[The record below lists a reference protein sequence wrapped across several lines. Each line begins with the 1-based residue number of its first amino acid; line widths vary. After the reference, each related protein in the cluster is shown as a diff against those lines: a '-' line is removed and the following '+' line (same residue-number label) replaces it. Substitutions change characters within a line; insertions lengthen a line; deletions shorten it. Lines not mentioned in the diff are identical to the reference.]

1 MTSGESPPVTALASA
16 SASDQK
22 LVRPLSRRPAGHVAL
37 AGPLRKEVGAPPRT
51 AAGKNAGLVTVV
63 VADDEPL
70 ICAGIRSVLERSP
83 GLEVVA
89 EAADGQRAV
98 DLVRGHRPDVLIV
111 DVTMPAVGGLAVTE
125 LVRRQVPDT
134 EVIVMVTDVVDDLIF
149 GALRAGASGFL
160 LKQCA
165 PAELVN
171 AVLAVAAGHAA
182 LAPRATRRLVDQFL
196 GVDLECVH
204 KARRMIDGLTSRE
217 REVLGEVA
225 KGMGNAEIARTLY
238 LSEGAVKAHVSR
250 LLTKLDCTNR
260 VQAATLCHHASLL
273 QC

>member
-1 MTSGESPPVTALASA
+1 VTAFASA

-22 LVRPLSRRPAGHVAL
+22 LLRPLSRRPAGHVPPTV
-37 AGPLRKEVGAPPRT
+37 PLRREVGAPPRT
-51 AAGKNAGLVTVV
+51 AVGQRAGLITVV

-70 ICAGIRSVLERSP
+70 IRAGIRSVLERAQ

-89 EAADGQRAV
+89 EAADGHRAV
-98 DLVRGHRPDVLIV
+98 ALVRGHRPDVLIV
-111 DVTMPAVGGLAVTE
+111 DVAMPAVGGLAVTE
-125 LVRRQVPDT
+125 LVRRDVPDT
-134 EVIVMVTDVVDDLIF
+134 EVIVMVTDAVDDLIF

-204 KARRMIDGLTSRE
+204 RARRMIDALTSRE
-217 REVLGEVA
+217 REVLA
-225 KGMGNAEIARTLY
+225 KIARGMGNAEIARTLY

-260 VQAATLCHHASLL
+260 VQAATLSHHASLL
-273 QC
+273 QW

>member
-1 MTSGESPPVTALASA
+1 VTALTSK
-16 SASDQK
+16 SDQA
-22 LVRPLSRRPAGHVAL
+22 LARPLSRRPVGHVAL
-37 AGPLRKEVGAPPRT
+37 AAALRAEVGAPSRT
-51 AAGKNAGLVTVV
+51 AVGRNAGIITVV

-70 ICAGIRSVLERSP
+70 IRTGIRSVLERTP

-89 EAADGQRAV
+89 EAADGHRAV
-98 DLVRGHRPDVLIV
+98 DLVRGHRADVLIV
-111 DVTMPAVGGLAVTE
+111 DVAMPAVGGLAVTE

-134 EVIVMVTDVVDDLIF
+134 EVIVMVTDAVDELIF

-165 PAELVN
+165 PGELVN

-196 GVDLECVH
+196 GVDIECVH
-204 KARRMIDGLTSRE
+204 RARRMIDALTSRE
-217 REVLGEVA
+217 REVLAEVA

-250 LLTKLDCTNR
+250 LLAKLNCTNR
-260 VQAATLCHHASLL
+260 VQAATLSHHASLL
-273 QC
+273 QW